1 MFFLRLP
8 GKTYDELL
16 LLDKNLSNHEKITFG
31 LFHTNGHV
39 HQLTKPTKAAFIVGI
54 CCIIYLQENVNL

>member
-1 MFFLRLP
+1 M
-8 GKTYDELL
+8 K
-16 LLDKNLSNHEKITFG
+16 KITFG